1 MRVMTCELPPYPTQ
15 FIDVWRLR
23 DGRRVTVRPILPQDA
38 QPSQQF
44 VRALSQRSRHRRFHA
59 AVNELTPAMLERLTR
74 VDHVRHLALV
84 AERVEQHGTVLV
96 GEARFVCADDPRRA
110 EFAIAVADDWQ
121 GLGMGRR
128 LLEALLHAAAA
139 RGVRHLAGDVM
150 RDNRP
155 MLALAVRPGL
165 QLRQPAGGTRAG
177 PGDHRSAG
185 RLRGL
190 GPHGGSG
197 GAWRQTPTDWLRD
210 RGRRSSR
217 GEIDTLARPQHVRRH
232 DMDLQLYW
240 VGLAAVAVNALTG
253 VLDAGRKQM
262 DLIGV
267 VMVGTA
273 TALGGGTVRDVLLDR
288 TVFWIDNPTYL
299 YVALAT
305 TLVVFFAVR
314 GLRLPPR
321 LFLIPDAIGLA
332 LFTIVGTQIALE
344 WQAPW
349 LVASLLG
356 VITGVVGGVLR
367 DVLCNEVPLVFVR
380 GELYASAAWL
390 GALALIALQ
399 ALGVSPVI
407 AAWCGMAAV
416 LATRLAAMAF
426 RITLPTYLERK

>member
-1 MRVMTCELPPYPTQ
+1 
-15 FIDVWRLR
+15 
-23 DGRRVTVRPILPQDA
+23 
-38 QPSQQF
+38 
-44 VRALSQRSRHRRFHA
+44 
-59 AVNELTPAMLERLTR
+59 
-74 VDHVRHLALV
+74 
-84 AERVEQHGTVLV
+84 
-96 GEARFVCADDPRRA
+96 
-110 EFAIAVADDWQ
+110 
-121 GLGMGRR
+121 
-128 LLEALLHAAAA
+128 
-139 RGVRHLAGDVM
+139 
-150 RDNRP
+150 
-155 MLALAVRPGL
+155 
-165 QLRQPAGGTRAG
+165 
-177 PGDHRSAG
+177 
-185 RLRGL
+185 
-190 GPHGGSG
+190 
-197 GAWRQTPTDWLRD
+197 
-210 RGRRSSR
+210 
-217 GEIDTLARPQHVRRH
+217 
-232 DMDLQLYW
+232 MDLLLYW

-288 TVFWIDNPTYL
+288 TVFWISNPTYL
-299 YVALAT
+299 YVALGT

-356 VITGVVGGVLR
+356 VITGVVGGVVR

-380 GELYASAAWL
+380 GELYASAAWI
-390 GALALIALQ
+390 GALALIGLQ

-407 AAWCGMAAV
+407 AAWCGMATV

-426 RITLPTYLERK
+426 RISLPTYSERN